1 MKKQPMPV
9 AYVAGPYRA
18 ESRAGVT
25 LNIQTAR
32 TVGLLA
38 IRKGWSPVI
47 PHANTGDLD
56 VVDPDIG
63 DHFWL
68 AATLELMTR
77 SDAVLLCPGWERSA
91 GTLAEIK
98 EAHDRGIP
106 VFKNASDLPDAN
118 DWCQQEL
125 VEITANLPR

>member
-9 AYVAGPYRA
+9 VYVAGPYRA

-25 LNIQTAR
+25 LNIQAAR
-32 TVGLLA
+32 AVGLAA
-38 IRKGWSPVI
+38 IRKGWSPII

-63 DHFWL
+63 DRFWL

-77 SDAVLLCPGWERSA
+77 CDAVLLCPGWECSA
-91 GTLAEIK
+91 GTLAEIDAANK
-98 EAHDRGIP
+98 QGLP
-106 VFKNASDLPDAN
+106 VYQNAYQLPSAD
-118 DWCQQEL
+118 DWRQQEL
-125 VEITANLPR
+125 VEITAEA

>member
-9 AYVAGPYRA
+9 VYVAGPYRA

-25 LNIQTAR
+25 LNIQAAR
-32 TVGLLA
+32 AVGLAA
-38 IRKGWSPVI
+38 IRKGWSPII

-63 DHFWL
+63 DRFWL

-77 SDAVLLCPGWERSA
+77 CDAVLLCPGWECSA
-91 GTLAEIK
+91 GTLAEIA
-98 EAHDRGIP
+98 EAHSQGIP
-106 VFKNASDLPDAN
+106 VFQTCSALPLAD
-118 DWCQQEL
+118 DWGQQEQ
-125 VEITANLPR
+125 VEITAEA